1 MTRASAFLA
10 VAFVLC
16 TGIPL
21 ASAQQ
26 QPSDASAGESKCEAT
41 TEDYAVYSAVLK
53 ALCRGEDLEEKG
65 RDKAQII
72 KDETLSGLSDPSSRM
87 NVNASLWEFR
97 SGYKQAPLPETVD
110 AFNQRAKASCQ
121 LKPHLDGSL
130 TYTLVSDGDVSQ
142 LFKEG
147 VGGDGWAKFYKKYP
161 NSSGYWEFS
170 AVGYDKISAEA
181 LVYVG
186 HHCGWLCGTGHLVLL
201 AKENGSWV
209 VKNRVMLWIS

>member
-10 VAFVLC
+10 VAFVLG

-41 TEDYAVYSAVLK
+41 TEDYAVYSAIVKNLG
-53 ALCRGEDLEEKG
+53 RPEDPEEEW
-65 RDKAQII
+65 RDKAQMII
-72 KDETLSGLSDPSSRM
+72 GDKTAYGPNSKM
-87 NVNASLWEFR
+87 NANTNLWGFR
-97 SGYKQAPLPETVD
+97 SSSKQAPVRETVE
-110 AFNQRAKASCQ
+110 AFEQRTKASCQ
-121 LKPHLDGSL
+121 LKPSLDASL
-130 TYTLVSDGDVSQ
+130 TYTLVSADDFSN
-142 LFKEG
+142 LFKKG